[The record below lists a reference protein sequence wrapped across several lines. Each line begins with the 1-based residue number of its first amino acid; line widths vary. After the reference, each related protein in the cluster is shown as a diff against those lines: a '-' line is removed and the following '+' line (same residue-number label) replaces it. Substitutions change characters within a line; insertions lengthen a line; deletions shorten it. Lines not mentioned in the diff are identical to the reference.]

1 VNGLHKNV
9 LVLELVT
16 LGSKVQLV
24 VDMLVDLLAFSV
36 FLEQSTENTS
46 SADGENLAWHTS
58 VTGTLS
64 VTSSLMATLA
74 LLGFVSLDTGARVH
88 GDLTSDD
95 KTILEKFSD
104 VLA

>member
-1 VNGLHKNV
+1 VNGFHKNV

-24 VDMLVDLLAFSV
+24 IDVLVDLLAFTIL
-36 FLEQSTENTS
+36 LEQSTENAS
-46 SADGENLAWHTS
+46 SADGENLAGHTS
-58 VTGTLS
+58 ITSTLS
-64 VTSSLMATLA
+64 VTSALMTTLA
-74 LLGFVSLDTGARVH
+74 LLGFMSLNTGARVH

-95 KTILEKFSD
+95 KTIFEKFSD